1 MRDNLIPRT
10 SNKAEKEY
18 SISQPNET
26 KHKYKTINGVLEYL
40 ALNMTKKTNIRKNS
54 TKIYNPTFSKT
65 LYIITIDKTFFFTKK
80 NQFQHFLKFS
90 SLFDINSK
98 KNIILKPNLF

>member
-26 KHKYKTINGVLEYL
+26 KHKYKTIDGVLEYL
-40 ALNMTKKTNIRKNS
+40 ALNMTKKPI
-54 TKIYNPTFSKT
+54 
-65 LYIITIDKTFFFTKK
+65 
-80 NQFQHFLKFS
+80 
-90 SLFDINSK
+90 
-98 KNIILKPNLF
+98 